1 MLASIERNASASYTP
16 LLEFARDFSIR
27 NISRFSTSLE
37 EVDIEDIENRVQTK
51 SRSIN
56 PFHYYDELITSYFEI
71 LKSRLVKI
79 DKTGLDLIVEKM
91 FENMGIV
98 KELNIEDVIRTF
110 ISTKEFIKY
119 YEFYQQSY
127 PEETLLETYV
137 VGKYSKVQEVSKIY
151 RREYLEE
158 IQFEIFTTNEKADR
172 GLLRFLLG
180 IELNLREIFSSL
192 NLSFHYTPIT
202 LALKDRIEA
211 GAILIYDREKCLNNR
226 NI

>member
-1 MLASIERNASASYTP
+1 MLASIERNASASHTP
-16 LLEFARDFSIR
+16 LLEFARDFSMR
-27 NISRFSTSLE
+27 NTSRFSTSLE
-37 EVDIEDIENRVQTK
+37 GVDKENIENRMQTK

-71 LKSRLVKI
+71 LKSHLVKI
-79 DKTGLDLIVEKM
+79 DKTWLDLIVGEM

-98 KELNIEDVIRTF
+98 KELNIEDEIHTF
-110 ISTKEFIKY
+110 ITAVEFIKY
-119 YEFYQQSY
+119 YEFYQQPY

-137 VGKYSKVQEVSKIY
+137 VEKYSKVQEVSKIY
-151 RREYLEE
+151 KRQYLEE
-158 IQFEIFTTNEKADR
+158 IQFEIFTTNEQADR

-192 NLSFHYTPIT
+192 NLSFHYTPII

-211 GAILIYDREKCLNNR
+211 GAILIYDREKCLSDR

>member
-1 MLASIERNASASYTP
+1 MLASKERNASASYTS
-16 LLEFARDFSIR
+16 LLEFTRDFPMR
-27 NISRFSTSLE
+27 NTSRFSTSLE
-37 EVDIEDIENRVQTK
+37 GVDEEDIENRMQTK

-56 PFHYYDELITSYFEI
+56 PFHYYDELVTSYFEI
-71 LKSRLVKI
+71 LKSHLVKI
-79 DKTGLDLIVEKM
+79 DKMGLDSIVEKM
-91 FENMGIV
+91 FEDTGIV
-98 KELNIEDVIRTF
+98 EELNIEDEIRTF

-119 YEFYQQSY
+119 YEFYQQPY

-137 VGKYSKVQEVSKIY
+137 VEKYSKVQEVSKIY
-151 RREYLEE
+151 KRQYLEE
-158 IQFEIFTTNEKADR
+158 IQFEIFTTNEQADR

-192 NLSFHYTPIT
+192 NLSFHYTPII

-211 GAILIYDREKCLNNR
+211 GAILIYDREKCLNDR

>member
-1 MLASIERNASASYTP
+1 MLASKERNTSASDTP

-37 EVDIEDIENRVQTK
+37 GLDKEDIENRMQIK
-51 SRSIN
+51 NRSIN

-71 LKSRLVKI
+71 SKSHLIEI
-79 DKTGLDLIVEKM
+79 DKTELDLVVEKM
-91 FENMGIV
+91 FENTAVV
-98 KELNIEDVIRTF
+98 KKLNFEDKIHTF
-110 ISTKEFIKY
+110 IAGEFIKY

-127 PEETLLETYV
+127 PEEKLLETYV
-137 VGKYSKVQEVSKIY
+137 VGKYSEVQEVSKIY
-151 RREYLEE
+151 KRQYLEE
-158 IQFEIFTTNEKADR
+158 IQFEIFTTNEQADR

-211 GAILIYDREKCLNNR
+211 GAILIYDREKCLNDR